1 MFDRREVLER
11 GDEFEFDK
19 ETLWTHTQL
28 WTWSVPFDLE
38 RDRKADMPKEVTSEI
53 VNETWDQWEQ

>member
-1 MFDRREVLER
+1 MFDRREAVEG

-19 ETLWTHTQL
+19 KTLWTHTQL
-28 WTWSVPFDLE
+28 WTWSVPSDLE

-53 VNETWDQWEQ
+53 VNETWDQ